1 MNCRIDDGFK
11 HESKILEKK
20 LSCPPLSGFNHI
32 AVYLRWAYNKGL
44 LLDSVLESE
53 PRLKAALDGEG
64 DLREVI
70 ANSEL
75 LKGKIKTDIFT
86 EEGALFTRCFY
97 QFNDCKFV
105 YPLCVDRNAKAYFG
119 EGYKNKEFKHEAYL
133 FVPYDEEYYVNLSKY
148 IDDAW
153 NNRSGIIVEH
163 KPVLLAVRLTP
174 GVISRIFNN
183 KPGHFPD
190 KKRYRLKLVDL
201 ANDPSKHLGRDK
213 NGNEWNAQIEP
224 DGTQTWV
231 CYRDGIISDG
241 GFFDPP
247 RTWNEESGFIIV

>member
-1 MNCRIDDGFK
+1 MKCRIDDGFK
-11 HESKILEKK
+11 HEAKIVEKK
-20 LSCPPLSGFNHI
+20 LSCPPLSGFNHM

-75 LKGKIKTDIFT
+75 LKGKINTDLFT
-86 EEGALFTRCFY
+86 EEGALFTRVFY
-97 QFNDCKFV
+97 QFNDCKYV
-105 YPLCVDRNAKAYFG
+105 YPLCVDKNAKAYFG
-119 EGYKNKEFKHEAYL
+119 ERYKDKHFKHEAYL
-133 FVPYDEEYYVNLSKY
+133 FVPYDEAYYVNLSKY

-174 GVISRIFNN
+174 GVINKIFNN

-190 KKRYRLKLVDL
+190 KKSTGSNWLIWPMILQSILEKIKMVT
-201 ANDPSKHLGRDK
+201 
-213 NGNEWNAQIEP
+213 NGMLILNLTEHKRGSVTETAL
-224 DGTQTWV
+224 
-231 CYRDGIISDG
+231 SAMA
-241 GFFDPP
+241 GFTIRQFRGMRKAD
-247 RTWNEESGFIIV
+247 